1 MSVSSR
7 ISPAAWPRCPRV
19 SNRCSIIPACFFSP
33 TCGRAASIDS
43 TRLPVLLVGGM
54 AGNLDTGRVLDF
66 AGRSD
71 GDRKLC
77 SLYLSLMD
85 RMDVKADRFGDATA
99 RLAGL

>member
-1 MSVSSR
+1 MWSGSKH
-7 ISPAAWPRCPRV
+7 
-19 SNRCSIIPACFFSP
+19 
-33 TCGRAASIDS
+33 DS

-54 AGNLDTGRVLDF
+54 AGTLETGRVLDF
-66 AGRSD
+66 TGRAD

-99 RLAGL
+99 RLAAL